1 MEKPKGFRPQK
12 PKVEAT
18 LKKIKY
24 EILIISGKGGVG
36 KSTLAVNLAYSLAA
50 KERSVGLLDVDIH
63 GPSIGK
69 MTGIEGVSLTVDE
82 NGKIKPAVK
91 DGVRIVTMAS
101 LLQSPDAPVIWR
113 GPLKMKAIEQFLGD
127 INWGELD
134 YLIIDAP
141 PGTGDEP
148 LSVCQLIPKL
158 TGSVII
164 TTPQDV
170 ALLDARKTVS
180 FSRALGVPVIGIVE
194 NMSGF
199 TCPYCGKKID
209 IFKTG
214 GAIKAAKQ
222 MNLNFLGDVPLDPKI
237 VDSSDDGKPFIT
249 AVEDNPNAEKL
260 EQIAE
265 NIMNIIEK
273 NKIT

>member
-82 NGKIKPAVK
+82 NGKIKPAIK

-222 MNLNFLGDVPLDPKI
+222 MNLNFLGEVPLDPKI

>member
-50 KERSVGLLDVDIH
+50 KGRSVGLLDVDIH

-127 INWGELD
+127 IDWGELD

-222 MNLNFLGDVPLDPKI
+222 MNLNFLGEVPLDPKI

-265 NIMNIIEK
+265 NIMNIVEK

>member
-1 MEKPKGFRPQK
+1 
-12 PKVEAT
+12 
-18 LKKIKY
+18 
-24 EILIISGKGGVG
+24 
-36 KSTLAVNLAYSLAA
+36 
-50 KERSVGLLDVDIH
+50 
-63 GPSIGK
+63 
-69 MTGIEGVSLTVDE
+69 
-82 NGKIKPAVK
+82 
-91 DGVRIVTMAS
+91 
-101 LLQSPDAPVIWR
+101 
-113 GPLKMKAIEQFLGD
+113 
-127 INWGELD
+127 
-134 YLIIDAP
+134 
-141 PGTGDEP
+141 
-148 LSVCQLIPKL
+148 
-158 TGSVII
+158 I